1 MADGALAKVTFQA
14 GEIIFMEGDIG
25 NATYLIQS
33 GKVELIKRGP
43 DGMFDTIATIGAGQV
58 FGEVALL
65 TDRPRAAG
73 ARAQS
78 DCLLIAVERGQLDAK
93 LERADPFIRALF
105 RILAQN
111 LLSVMDRKAEIETA
125 PKAEDLAA
133 LAAAAEDAERS

>member
-1 MADGALAKVTFQA
+1 MADSALAKVTYQS
-14 GEIIFMEGDIG
+14 GDIIFMEGDVG
-25 NATYLIQS
+25 DATYLVQS

-43 DGMFDTIATIGAGQV
+43 DGLFDTIATIGPGQV

-73 ARAQS
+73 ARAAT

-93 LERADPFIRALF
+93 LEKSDPFIRALF

-111 LLSVMDRKAEIETA
+111 LLSVMDRKTEIETA
-125 PKAEDLAA
+125 PKEEDLAA
-133 LAAAAEDAERS
+133 LSSEAE